1 MRTRIIIGTRDS
13 ELALW
18 QTRWAAGQLKRNHPG
33 LTVDT
38 EIIKTTGDKILDSP
52 LSKIGDK
59 GLFTKEIEIA
69 LLDGKIDLAV
79 HSLKDVPT
87 VLPGGLTLGAI
98 GPREDVRDVLIT
110 RAGRGPSTLNDLP
123 KGGQIATGS
132 LRRKCQLLAFRP
144 DLRIIDI
151 RGNLNTRF
159 RKLDESAWDG
169 MLLAAAGVRRL
180 GWEDRIAEVI
190 STDVVLPA
198 VGQGAIAVEIR
209 EDDVEL
215 KTLLQ
220 PLHDNDTY
228 TATLAERSLLRKLE
242 GGCQIPVGTLARHVD
257 GALQLDAMVGSLDG
271 TRIIRDRMNGD
282 PDAASELGL
291 ALAEKLLSA
300 GAEVILKQIRSGTDA
315 HP

>member
-1 MRTRIIIGTRDS
+1 MRTRIVIGTRDS

-18 QTRWAAGQLKRNHPG
+18 QTRWVAGHLKRHHPAV
-33 LTVDT
+33 TVDT

-59 GLFTKEIEIA
+59 GLFTKEIEKA

-87 VLPGGLTLGAI
+87 VLPGGLTLGAV

-110 RAGRGPSTLNDLP
+110 RAGRSPSTLNDLP
-123 KGGQIATGS
+123 KGAQIATGS

-144 DLRIIDI
+144 DLRVVDI

-180 GWEDRIAEVI
+180 GWEGRITEII

-209 EDDVEL
+209 EDDNEL
-215 KTLLQ
+215 KNLLQ

-257 GALQLDAMVGSLDG
+257 GALRLDAMVGSLDG

-282 PDAASELGL
+282 PEAAHELGL
-291 ALAEKLLSA
+291 ALAEKLLQS
-300 GAEVILKQIRSGTDA
+300 GADGILREIRSGADA
-315 HP
+315 KK